1 LALRGW
7 QTHNFDYVPQQIVKA
22 SHLAL
27 LCNVSHLAHFDVVD
41 VGKDIAKLLQNYSAD
56 LVNISRYLN
65 RSIFPSVKKLVKPGG
80 FVVFHTFMEG
90 CKKPKKE
97 QFKLKDGELKRVFG
111 DEFDVLED
119 KIFTISDGRPTSW
132 FCARKKVE

>member
-90 CKKPKKE
+90 CKKPKK
-97 QFKLKDGELKRVFG
+97 R
-111 DEFDVLED
+111 
-119 KIFTISDGRPTSW
+119 TI
-132 FCARKKVE
+132 